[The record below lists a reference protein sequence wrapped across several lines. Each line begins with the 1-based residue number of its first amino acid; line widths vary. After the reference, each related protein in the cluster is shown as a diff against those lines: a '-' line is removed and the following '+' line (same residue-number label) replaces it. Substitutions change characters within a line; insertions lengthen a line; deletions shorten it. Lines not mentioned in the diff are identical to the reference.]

1 VPRLLLL
8 SALVACGYL
17 AACGGSRSDQ
27 PKAFTIQPITVQ
39 GHAVTRVVILPGA
52 IKTH

>member
-8 SALVACGYL
+8 SALAACGYL
-17 AACGGSRSDQ
+17 AACGGRKSDQ
-27 PKAFTIQPITVQ
+27 PKTFTIKPITVQ
-39 GHAVTRVVILPGA
+39 GHTVTRVVIPPGA